1 MVYYGR
7 TANEHVDVTMALVI
21 EGIPT
26 VFTERTIGG
35 TPTTWNG
42 ATQAVCVTRVEEG
55 ESTLDFNER
64 RETAATLDVD
74 VLDDGSLTL
83 LFASASRS
91 VSYVS
96 ADASASATTINLGS
110 TSNLVAGQAIYIGS
124 ETMIVGTVAS
134 ATQLTGCTRG
144 AYGSKAAALFGTASE
159 GDSVYVR
166 PPSWRGRRAKL
177 YGWGASETLL
187 GTYIVDDAPIQQGD
201 STWALRM
208 ASIAQEYFERV
219 VGLGLRKPFAG
230 GIPVTPGITE
240 TDIAIV
246 LQRGGNSAFR
256 TGVDFP
262 TYVLFEYGENPSGTR
277 GPGASIYKLN
287 SVDTLTDYTIFL
299 DVRSLYGTRH
309 MFSGPGP
316 FSRKPCFASPMA
328 IVGGKNA
335 MLHVMLSKE
344 GQAAGGVTYD
354 CLPGR
359 APTKSEDLGWRLG
372 ANFDSSEVDIA
383 AFESFPETES
393 TWVINKERKLTE
405 LLREW
410 TLVNGAII
418 VTTADGKIKPISIA
432 PPRITNSTTIG
443 ASSIIPDGAVSVQ
456 ADEGSIYPRI
466 EIKAGYDPVND
477 DYVDTFNLIDADMAK
492 RYPRA
497 TDVISVEIGSIGIA
511 GEYPRNV
518 SRPPWQN
525 PVSMTPGEMIQF
537 VQSLIKP
544 VQSGRRIVSLSL
556 SHEHLGLRVGDFVT
570 FGTDL
575 PSGFAVPDLRG
586 GTIAGLSG
594 RIISRRPRYD
604 QARVDVQI
612 ELLERRLHICPSAT
626 LSGAPVGNTIV
637 LNAST
642 VENPLA
648 APSDHFWVGANV
660 QIVDAS
666 QGGGAGAPWGA
677 TVTAIPSGTQL
688 TLDAVPTV
696 VADGWTLASGDRVTL
711 HPSNS
716 GLGTSAS
723 GYQAVEG
730 AEIQDSDVFYP
741 SNRWV

>member
-7 TANEHVDVTMALVI
+7 TANEHVDVTMSLVI

-35 TPTTWNG
+35 TPASWNG

-96 ADASASATTINLGS
+96 VDASASATTINLGS
-110 TSNLVAGQAIYIGS
+110 TANLVAGQAIYIGS
-124 ETMIVGTVAS
+124 ETIIVGTVAS

-144 AYGSKAAALFGTASE
+144 AYGSKAAALFGTASD

-201 STWALRM
+201 STWALRL

-219 VGLGLRKPFAG
+219 VGLGLRKVGALR
-230 GIPVTPGITE
+230 IDVITS
-240 TDIAIV
+240 TDINIIPEP
-246 LQRGGNSAFR
+246 GGASAFR
-256 TGVDFP
+256 LGTDVP
-262 TYVLFEYGENPSGTR
+262 TFMRFDYGPSPNGR
-277 GPGASIYKLN
+277 RQEGSSIYLVN
-287 SVDTLTDYTIFL
+287 NVNTSTNVVSV
-299 DVRSLYGTRH
+299 DVRSTYGTDHVLTGTNLTRV
-309 MFSGPGP
+309 
-316 FSRKPCFASPMA
+316 PCFASPMA

-335 MLHVMLSKE
+335 MLHILLSKE
-344 GQAAGGVTYD
+344 GQNAGSLAYD

-359 APTKSEDLGWRLG
+359 APTSTEDLGWRLG
-372 ANFDSSEVDIA
+372 ANFDSAEVDIA
-383 AFESFPETES
+383 TFESFPETES
-393 TWVINKERKLTE
+393 TWVINKERKLTD

-410 TLVNGAII
+410 TLINGAII
-418 VTTADGKIKPISIA
+418 VTTADGKIKPVSIA

-466 EIKAGYDPVND
+466 EIKAGYDLFND
-477 DYVDTFNLIDADMAK
+477 DYVDTFNLVDTDMAK

-497 TDVISVEIGSIGIA
+497 TDVISVEIGSIGVA
-511 GEYPRNV
+511 GEFPSDV

-525 PVSMTPGEMIQF
+525 PVSMRPGELTKF
-537 VQSLIKP
+537 VQSLIRP
-544 VQSGRRIVSLSL
+544 AQSGRRIVSLSL

-575 PSGFAVPDLRG
+575 PNGFAVPDLRG
-586 GTIAGLSG
+586 NTIAGASG

-604 QARVDVQI
+604 QARVDVRI
-612 ELLERRLHICPSAT
+612 ELLEPRLHICPSAT

-637 LNAST
+637 LNTST

-648 APSDHFWVGANV
+648 APSNHFWVGANV
-660 QIVDAS
+660 QIVDTS
-666 QGGGAGAPWGA
+666 QGGGAGAPWQA
-677 TVTAIPSGTQL
+677 VVTAIPSGTQL

-696 VADGWTLASGDRVTL
+696 IADGWTLASGDRVTL
-711 HPSNS
+711 NPLAGS
-716 GLGTSAS
+716 GTSAS
-723 GYQAVEG
+723 GYSSVE
-730 AEIQDSDVFYP
+730 AAIILDSGGDVTFP
-741 SNRWV
+741 RNRWV

>member
-26 VFTERTIGG
+26 VFTERTISG

-55 ESTLDFNER
+55 ESTLDFTER

-96 ADASASATTINLGS
+96 VDASASATTINLGS

-124 ETMIVGTVAS
+124 ETIIVGTVAS

-144 AYGSKAAALFGTASE
+144 AYGSKAAALFGTSSD

-208 ASIAQEYFERV
+208 ASISQEYFERV
-219 VGLGLRKPFAG
+219 VGLGLRKVGALR
-230 GIPVTPGITE
+230 IDVITS
-240 TDIAIV
+240 TDINIIPEPNCA
-246 LQRGGNSAFR
+246 SAFR
-256 TGVDFP
+256 LGTDVP
-262 TYVLFEYGENPSGTR
+262 TFMRFDYGPSPNGR
-277 GPGASIYKLN
+277 RQAGSSIYLVN
-287 SVDTLTDYTIFL
+287 NVNTSTNVVSV
-299 DVRSLYGTRH
+299 DVRSTYGTDHVLTGTNLTRV
-309 MFSGPGP
+309 
-316 FSRKPCFASPMA
+316 PCFVSPMA
-328 IVGGKNA
+328 VVGGKNA

-372 ANFDSSEVDIA
+372 ANFDSAEVDIA
-383 AFESFPETES
+383 TFESFPETES
-393 TWVINKERKLTE
+393 TWVINKERKLTD

-410 TLVNGAII
+410 TLINGAII

-477 DYVDTFNLIDADMAK
+477 DYVDTFNLVDADMAK

-497 TDVISVEIGSIGIA
+497 TDSISVEIGSIGIA
-511 GEYPRNV
+511 GEFPSDV
-518 SRPPWQN
+518 SRPTWQN
-525 PVSMTPGEMIQF
+525 PVSMRPEEFTKF
-537 VQSLIKP
+537 VQSLIRP
-544 VQSGRRIVSLSL
+544 AQSGRRIVSLSL
-556 SHEHLGLRVGDFVT
+556 SHEHIGLRVGDFVT

-575 PSGFAVPDLRG
+575 PNGFAVPDLRG
-586 GTIAGLSG
+586 FTIAGNSG

-604 QARVDVQI
+604 QARVDVRI

-642 VENPLA
+642 VENPLS

-660 QIVDAS
+660 QIVDTS
-666 QGGGAGAPWGA
+666 QGGGAGAPWQA
-677 TVTAIPSGTQL
+677 IVTAIPSGTQL

-696 VADGWTLASGDRVTL
+696 VANGWTLAASDRVTL
-711 HPSNS
+711 NPTA
-716 GLGTSAS
+716 GGGTSAS
-723 GYQAVEG
+723 GYSSIEA
-730 AEIQDSDVFYP
+730 AIILDSGGDVTFP
-741 SNRWV
+741 RNRWV

>member
-26 VFTERTIGG
+26 VFTERTIAG

-96 ADASASATTINLGS
+96 ADATVSATTINLGS

-124 ETMIVGTVAS
+124 ETIIVGTVAS

-144 AYGSKAAALFGTASE
+144 AYGSKAAALFGIASD

-219 VGLGLRKPFAG
+219 VGLGLRKVGALR
-230 GIPVTPGITE
+230 VDVITS
-240 TDIAIV
+240 TDISIIPEPSGA
-246 LQRGGNSAFR
+246 SAFR
-256 TGVDFP
+256 LGTDVP
-262 TYVLFEYGENPSGTR
+262 TFVRIDYGEGRNNQAAGS
-277 GPGASIYKLN
+277 SIYLIK
-287 SVDTLTDYTIFL
+287 SVDTTLNNVKVDL
-299 DVRSLYGTRH
+299 RSLHGTPH
-309 MFSGPGP
+309 VLTGVGPL
-316 FSRKPCFASPMA
+316 RRTPCFVSPMA

-410 TLVNGAII
+410 TLINGAII

-518 SRPPWQN
+518 SRSPWQN
-525 PVSMTPGEMIQF
+525 PVSMTPDEMIPF
-537 VQSLIKP
+537 VQSLIRP
-544 VQSGRRIVSLSL
+544 AQSGRRIVSLSL
-556 SHEHLGLRVGDFVT
+556 SHEHLGLRVGDGVT

-575 PSGFAVPDLRG
+575 PNGFAVPDLRG
-586 GTIAGLSG
+586 NTIAGTSG

-604 QARVDVQI
+604 QARVDVRI

-626 LSGAPVGNTIV
+626 LSGAPVGNTIGLFAV
-637 LNAST
+637 T
-642 VENPLA
+642 PENPLS

-666 QGGGAGAPWGA
+666 QGGGAGAPWQA
-677 TVTAIPSGTQL
+677 IVTAIPSGTQL

-696 VADGWTLASGDRVTL
+696 VANGWTLASSDRLTL
-711 HPSNS
+711 YPIGNT
-716 GLGTSAS
+716 GTSAS
-723 GYQAVEG
+723 GYNAGE
-730 AEIQDSDVFYP
+730 AAIILDSGGDVTFP
-741 SNRWV
+741 RNRWV